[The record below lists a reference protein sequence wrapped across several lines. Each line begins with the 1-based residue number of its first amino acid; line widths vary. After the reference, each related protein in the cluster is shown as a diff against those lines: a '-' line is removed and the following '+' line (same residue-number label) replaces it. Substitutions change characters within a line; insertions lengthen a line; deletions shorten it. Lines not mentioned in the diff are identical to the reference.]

1 MHRKRNRPRVVNG
14 AADKNARRCK
24 RRALHISQIGL
35 NRSGPRLRVLEIGG
49 GLLAALGH
57 HVEADLLALD
67 QRAHSGALERT
78 DMHEHVAR
86 AVGRSDEAK
95 TFLGIEEL
103 YGTCGHHGLL
113 ALYALS
119 DPSARPSRRRQTS
132 EFLGRLV
139 STQSRG
145 VSKTDRKPVA
155 SCAPRPCERRADTWR
170 VSPIWG
176 LSPGCAMQDAN
187 ERSADRTFCR
197 LSSGLLRPPRVLAN
211 APPARFF
218 ALRAAGAPF
227 FPFSFPAK
235 RGMERRE
242 TPGCCATAPLGG

>member
-14 AADKNARRCK
+14 AADENARRCK

-67 QRAHSGALERT
+67 QRAHAGALERA

-95 TFLGIEEL
+95 TFLRIEEL
-103 YGTCGHHGLL
+103 YGTCGHYGLL

-119 DPSARPSRRRQTS
+119 ESVRATIAQPADIRV
-132 EFLGRLV
+132 LGRLV

-155 SCAPRPCERRADTWR
+155 SCAPTPCERRADAWR

-176 LSPGCAMQDAN
+176 LSLEYAMQDAN
-187 ERSADRTFCR
+187 ER
-197 LSSGLLRPPRVLAN
+197 
-211 APPARFF
+211 
-218 ALRAAGAPF
+218 ALRAAP
-227 FPFSFPAK
+227 PFSFPAK
-235 RGMERRE
+235 RAMERA
-242 TPGCCATAPLGG
+242 TPARLRIVASLECDPAGQDVFCADSYRNDVKTNR